1 MVNLELYKIYVT
13 VAKEQNITRASEKFV
28 FIRKQRRKGSLNEY
42 KKFRKHTR
50 NKTI

>member
-13 VAKEQNITRASEKFV
+13 VAKEQNITSKWK
-28 FIRKQRRKGSLNEY
+28 IKYISTRRNKTY

-50 NKTI
+50 NKTIWKK